1 MKKRQAK
8 KIVKHHEKGGSNSPW
23 ASIVKAFRRLGKKVP
38 DSPVKKAVEEVAA
51 EVGDAHQAVEEAIT
65 QTHEAVDLTKMKV
78 AELKAMAKDRGI
90 KGFSSMKKADLI
102 AILS

>member
-8 KIVKHHEKGGSNSPW
+8 KIVKHHEKGVSNSPW
-23 ASIVKAFRRLGKKVP
+23 ASIVKAFRRLGKKA
-38 DSPVKKAVEEVAA
+38 PVKEAVEEVAA
-51 EVGDAHQAVEEAIT
+51 EVLEAKEAVEEAIT

-78 AELKAMAKDRGI
+78 AELKAVAKKRGV